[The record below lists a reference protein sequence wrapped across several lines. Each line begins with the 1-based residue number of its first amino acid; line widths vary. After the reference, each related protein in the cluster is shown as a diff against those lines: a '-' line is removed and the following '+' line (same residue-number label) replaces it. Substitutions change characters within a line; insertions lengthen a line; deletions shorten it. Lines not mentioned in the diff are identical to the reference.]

1 MNITPQK
8 LPSDISI
15 LQGIVT
21 KLLLENSLL
30 NSENKSLSDQLRLLK
45 KKMYG
50 SSSEKLFTIVDQLEL
65 QLEDNKSVTA
75 ASELPLLKEEEKT
88 KDKAKRKPLPSDL
101 PREDVVIDPITQCSQ
116 CGGDNFRK
124 IGDDVTEKL
133 EVRPASFFVKRY
145 IRPRCACVDCEN
157 IMQGELPSFAIPKGK
172 AGSSLLAHVLVSK
185 YADHLP
191 LYRQSQIYQRDNLDI
206 STSSL
211 ASMVG
216 QCSRLLQPLI
226 DNLRANIFSS
236 SHIHGDDT
244 PIRVLAKGAKKCK
257 LGRIWVYVRDGRP
270 CNSEQPPA
278 ACYYYTPDRKGIRP
292 AEHLQGFKGVF
303 HADAYPGYDKIYS
316 DNPEILEAICWFH
329 ARRKFYEVAVIQP
342 NATIAC
348 QAVEK
353 IAKLYKIEN
362 YARGKSADER
372 LKIRKEYS
380 QPLVDE
386 LFEWMKS
393 NRSKVPKKGK
403 TYASITYALNNE
415 TAMRL
420 FLEDGNVEIDNN
432 AAERALRFIA
442 IGRKNWMFAGSD
454 AGGEMAANIYSLI
467 ETAKLNKVN
476 PRKYLEYVLNHIQ
489 DHNSQKLEEL
499 LPWNVNLD

>member
-1 MNITPQK
+1 MNITPQN
-8 LPSDISI
+8 LPSDISL

-21 KLLLENSLL
+21 KLMLEVSLL
-30 NSENKSLSDQLRLLK
+30 NSENKSLSDQIRLLK

-50 SSSEKLFTIVDQLEL
+50 RSSEKLFTIVDQLEL

-75 ASELPLLKEEEKT
+75 ASELPLLNEEERT
-88 KDKAKRKPLPSDL
+88 NDKARRKPLPSDL
-101 PREDVVIDPITQCSQ
+101 PREDVVIEPVLQCPE
-116 CGGDNFRK
+116 CGSDNFRK
-124 IGDDVTEKL
+124 IGDDITEKL

-157 IMQGELPSFAIPKGK
+157 IMQAELPSFAIPKGK
-172 AGSSLLAHVLVSK
+172 AGSSLLSHVMVSK

-191 LYRQSQIYQRDNLDI
+191 LYRQSQIYQRDNIDI

-226 DNLRANIFSS
+226 DELRSNIFSS

-270 CNSEQPPA
+270 YNSSEPPA
-278 ACYYYTPDRKGIRP
+278 ACYYYTPDRTGVRP
-292 AEHLQGFKGVF
+292 ATHLQSFKGVF

-316 DNPEILEAICWFH
+316 NNPDILEAICWAH

-348 QAVEK
+348 KAVEK
-353 IAKLYKIEN
+353 ISQIYKVEK

-372 LKIRKEYS
+372 LKIRQEHS
-380 QPLVDE
+380 VALVDD

-403 TYASITYALNNE
+403 TYAAITYALNNE
-415 TAMRL
+415 TAMRQ
-420 FLEDGNVEIDNN
+420 FLEDGKVEIDNN
-432 AAERALRFIA
+432 AAERALRSIA

-454 AGGEMAANIYSLI
+454 KGGEMAANIYSLI
-467 ETAKLNKVN
+467 ETAKLNNVN
-476 PRKYLEYVLNHIQ
+476 PEKYLEYVLDHIQ
-489 DHNSQKLEEL
+489 DHNSKKLEEL
-499 LPWNVNLD
+499 LPWNVKLD